1 MLKLAVQLPQ
11 MGVVRV
17 EGMTQRFAT
26 QQKIDRA
33 LRGDS
38 FQVTGN
44 ARLDGMLDT
53 FDWLGYG
60 AVLIGRDGHVVDLN
74 KQAEDYLGSSIEVVR
89 GQLTARERRAKE
101 GLQDLVASLMGDR
114 GKLGGA
120 PSAVLLP
127 QPNGRPVVAY
137 MAPATSAL
145 REGVPE
151 LGGIILLLD
160 PSNSRE
166 PSESL
171 LQEVFGFTRA
181 EVRLALGLVK
191 HHDL

>member
-1 MLKLAVQLPQ
+1 
-11 MGVVRV
+11 
-17 EGMTQRFAT
+17 
-26 QQKIDRA
+26 
-33 LRGDS
+33 
-38 FQVTGN
+38 
-44 ARLDGMLDT
+44 MLDT

-60 AVLIGRDGHVVDLN
+60 AVLIDRDGQVVDIN
-74 KQAEDYLGSSIEVVR
+74 KQAENHLGTSIEVVR
-89 GQLTARERRAKE
+89 GQLTARDRRAKE
-101 GLQDLVASLMGDR
+101 GLQDLVASFTGDR

-137 MAPATSAL
+137 MAPASSAL
-145 REGVPE
+145 RESVPG

-160 PSNSRE
+160 PNNSRE

-191 HHDL
+191 HHDLRSVAEVHNVSVGTLRVQLKSIFAKTNTKRQGQLLTLLAQLSLCPK